1 MNDTGNRLAGE
12 TSPYLL
18 QHADNPVHW
27 YPWSDEALEL
37 ARRENRPILLSIG
50 YSACHWCH
58 VMAHESFE
66 DQATAEVMNR
76 LFVNIKVDREE
87 RPDLDKVYQLAH
99 QMLVQR
105 PGGWPLTMF
114 LAPDDLAPFFGG
126 TYFPDRPR
134 QGMPAFTD
142 VIERVAAYY
151 RDHRDEIG
159 RQADAVKEVFARISA
174 VDTGGEASLVPDL
187 LARARQAL
195 SDNFEPRFGG
205 FGHAP
210 KFPHPTSIER
220 LLRHWRGTAG
230 GDDPDLEALYMA
242 TFTLQRMAT
251 GGLYDQLG
259 GGFCRYSVDDFWM
272 IPHFEKMLYDN
283 GPLLALYSQLWAVT
297 NEPLFGRVAAE
308 TGEWVM
314 REMQSPDGGYFSTL
328 DADSEGEEGRFYV
341 WDKAEVEEILDKDEF
356 RHFCR
361 AYGFDRRPNFEGHW
375 HLHTYRSAA
384 EIATETGLDAAEV
397 EETLSRARGKLLAAR
412 ETRVRPGRD
421 EKVLTA
427 WNGLMIRG
435 MAIAGRHLQRHDL
448 AGSACRALEFVR
460 DRLWVD
466 GRLQACWKDG
476 RARFPA
482 YLDDYAFLLDG
493 VLELLQLRWR
503 TDWLAFATSLADAM
517 LTHFQDGRN
526 GGFYFTADDHESLLY
541 RPRPLA
547 DEALPSGNGV
557 AAQALARLGYLVGE
571 PRYLEAAER
580 TLRMA
585 AGALAQ
591 MPHAHCSLLNAL
603 EEYLDPPETVVIRAD
618 PSAGEEWRQTASL
631 VYSPRRQVFAIPSDE
646 RNLPEGLAAK
656 ASAVDPVA
664 YVCRG
669 TVCAPPITSLSK
681 LAESLRA
688 SV

>member
-1 MNDTGNRLAGE
+1 MSNTGNRLAGE

-18 QHADNPVHW
+18 QHANNPVHW
-27 YPWSDEALEL
+27 YPWSDEALEM
-37 ARRENRPILLSIG
+37 ARREDRPILLSIG

-66 DQATAEVMNR
+66 NPATAEVMNR
-76 LFVNIKVDREE
+76 LFINIKVDREE

-126 TYFPDRPR
+126 TYFPDTPR
-134 QGMPAFTD
+134 HGMPAFTD
-142 VIERVAAYY
+142 VLERVAAYF
-151 RDHRDEIG
+151 REHRDEIG
-159 RQADAVKEVFARISA
+159 RQADAVREVFTRISA
-174 VDTGGEASLVPDL
+174 VEGGDDDALNASLLD
-187 LARARQAL
+187 RARQAL
-195 SDNFEPRFGG
+195 GENFEARFGG

-230 GDDPDLEALYMA
+230 SDNPDLQALYMA

-251 GGLYDQLG
+251 GGIYDQLG

-283 GPLLALYSQLWAVT
+283 GPLLALYSEIWAVT

-308 TGEWVM
+308 TGEWVI
-314 REMQSPDGGYFSTL
+314 REMQSPEGGYYSTL

-341 WDKAEVEEILDKDEF
+341 WDRAEVEEILDEDEYRCF
-356 RHFCR
+356 
-361 AYGFDRRPNFEGHW
+361 ATSYGLDRRPNFEGRW
-375 HLHTYRSAA
+375 HLHTYRSATD
-384 EIATETGLDAAEV
+384 IANESGLDADEV
-397 EETLSRARGKLLAAR
+397 AATLARARGKLLAAR
-412 ETRVRPGRD
+412 EARIRPGRD

-435 MAIAGRHLQRHDL
+435 MAVAARHLQREDF
-448 AGSACRALEFVR
+448 ADSAARALDFIR
-460 DRLWVD
+460 GRLWTDDRLK
-466 GRLQACWKDG
+466 ACWKDG

-482 YLDDYAFLLDG
+482 YLDDYAFMLDG

-503 TDWLAFATSLADAM
+503 TDWLGFAMSLADAM
-517 LTHFQDGRN
+517 LAHFQDDAH
-526 GGFYFTADDHESLLY
+526 GGFFFTADDHESLLY

-557 AAQALARLGYLVGE
+557 AARALARLGYLLGE
-571 PRYLEAAER
+571 PRYLEASDR

-585 AGALAQ
+585 AGALTQ
-591 MPHAHCSLLNAL
+591 MPHAHCSLLDAV
-603 EEYLDPPETVVIRAD
+603 EESLAPPETVIIRGTPGPA
-618 PSAGEEWRQTASL
+618 EQWRQTASL
-631 VYSPRRQVFAIPSDE
+631 VYSPRRQVFAIPPGE
-646 RNLPEGLAAK
+646 AGLPEGLAAK
-656 ASAVDPVA
+656 APATDTVA

-669 TVCAPPITSLSK
+669 TVCEAPLTSLSR
-681 LAESLRA
+681 LAESLRTSA
-688 SV
+688 